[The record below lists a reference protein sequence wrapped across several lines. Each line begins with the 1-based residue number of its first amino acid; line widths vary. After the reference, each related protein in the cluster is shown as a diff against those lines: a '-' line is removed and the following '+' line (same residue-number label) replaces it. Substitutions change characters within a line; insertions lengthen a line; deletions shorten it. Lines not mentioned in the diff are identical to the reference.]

1 MTKEELKKLKRKLET
16 KVVIED
22 AFEGSGVLS
31 LYEIEQRINTLGAIQ
46 NIENYF
52 ENVIKYFSSKGIKY
66 DEIKLKPLFSLII
79 RENDVDEHTIIKPNA
94 NPIPKLVVVKING
107 FYCTFNDERFD
118 DDPDIIYPAN
128 FDEYVVVFDD
138 FIKLLADKGFA
149 FDGSDNIED
158 IKQQI
163 ISGVPTLGDITL
175 CFKKNKVRARA

>member
-1 MTKEELKKLKRKLET
+1 MTKEELKRLKRKLET

-22 AFEGSGVLS
+22 AFGGSGVLS
-31 LYEIEQRINTLGAIQ
+31 LYEVEQRINTIGAIQ
-46 NIENYF
+46 NIESYF

-79 RENDVDEHTIIKPNA
+79 REKDVDEHTIIKPNA

-107 FYCTFNDERFD
+107 FYCSLNDKSFG

-138 FIKLLADKGFA
+138 FIKLLVDKGFGYN
-149 FDGSDNIED
+149 GSDNMED

-163 ISGVPTLGDITL
+163 ISGAPTLGDITL
-175 CFKKNKVRARA
+175 SFKKNKVRTRA

>member
-1 MTKEELKKLKRKLET
+1 MTKEELKRLKRKLET

-22 AFEGSGVLS
+22 AFGGSGVLS
-31 LYEIEQRINTLGAIQ
+31 LYEVEQRINTIGAIQ

-79 RENDVDEHTIIKPNA
+79 REKDVDEHTIIKSNA

-107 FYCTFNDERFD
+107 FYCSLNDERFD

-128 FDEYVVVFDD
+128 SDEYVVVFDD
-138 FIKLLADKGFA
+138 FIKLLSAKGFGYN
-149 FDGSDNIED
+149 GSDNMED

-163 ISGVPTLGDITL
+163 ISGAPTLGDITL
-175 CFKKNKVRARA
+175 SFKKNKVRTRA